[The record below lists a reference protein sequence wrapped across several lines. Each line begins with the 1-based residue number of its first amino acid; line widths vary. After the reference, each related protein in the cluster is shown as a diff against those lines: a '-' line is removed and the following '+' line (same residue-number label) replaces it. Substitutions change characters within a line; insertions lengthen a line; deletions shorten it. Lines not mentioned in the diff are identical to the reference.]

1 MKRIHI
7 ERKIAH
13 LQKVL
18 SRHYPTQNMPP
29 IIYIERDTDG
39 NLIVPTTDKMGHS
52 VVRWNTGESLPLEH
66 NGALNF
72 EPVELEPE
80 LTDIPE
86 DEINQREEEQ
96 KLLYEKLA
104 QIELDKLVKKK
115 PRVKK

>member
-13 LQKVL
+13 LQNIL
-18 SRHYPTQNMPP
+18 SRHYPTHTMPP
-29 IIYIERDTDG
+29 IIYIERNTEG
-39 NLIVPTTDKMGHS
+39 NHIVPTTG
-52 VVRWNTGESLPLEH
+52 VTGEIEH
-66 NGALNF
+66 HGEIRNF
-72 EPVELEPE
+72 EPQCVELE

-96 KLLYEKLA
+96 KLLEEKLA

-115 PRVKK
+115 PRVKKT

>member
-18 SRHYPTQNMPP
+18 SRHYPTHTMPP
-29 IIYIERDTDG
+29 IIYIERDTEG
-39 NLIVPTTDKMGHS
+39 NLIIPTT
-52 VVRWNTGESLPLEH
+52 GEIEH
-66 NGALNF
+66 NGVHTGSEALNF
-72 EPVELEPE
+72 ETQCAELE

-86 DEINQREEEQ
+86 DELKQRDEDEQ
-96 KLLYEKLA
+96 KLKDTLQ
-104 QIELDKLVKKK
+104 QIELDKLMKRK

>member
-18 SRHYPTQNMPP
+18 SRHYPTHNMPP

-39 NLIVPTTDKMGHS
+39 NLIVPPLVDPRGAG
-52 VVRWNTGESLPLEH
+52 VTGDIEH
-66 NGALNF
+66 HGEIRNI

-96 KLLYEKLA
+96 KLLEEKLA